1 MNCPLMRR
9 MNLFPKVQTNV
20 YTNEKRVVCSRIVG
34 GGLLFFFMKRIALH
48 TLGCKLNYA
57 ETAAIGKQ
65 FIGNGYTVVGLDDSA
80 DVVVI
85 NSCSV
90 TASADREC
98 RQLVR
103 RALRHSPDAFVAVV
117 GCYAQLQ
124 PEQLAAIQ
132 GVDLVLGSQDKFS
145 LFKYITSGKKKTQTE
160 IAVSCIGETNEFG
173 FASSAGFEER
183 TRAFLKV
190 QDGCDYSCTYCTI
203 PLARGKSRSAVI
215 SEIVVQARE
224 AVELGYQEVVLTGVN
239 VGDYGRKDDTNLLT
253 LLHQLVTVD
262 GLMRIRISSIEPN
275 LLTDELLDFWFEEKK
290 LCNHWHIPLQSG
302 SDTILRLMRRR
313 YLTEVYTNR
322 IERIK
327 SSITDAGIGTDV
339 IVGFPGE
346 SIDLFEETYTYLHEL
361 PVTYFHVFSY
371 SERPHTPASEIVQK
385 VEPHM
390 KAERSKRLHSLS
402 DQKRSDFH
410 HRFIGKT
417 VPVLFESLH
426 PDGSVSGLTEEY
438 IRVEVRSNTKITNE
452 IHNVLVQDASSEKCI
467 GTIAEPQAAPAVRIA
482 I

>member
-1 MNCPLMRR
+1 
-9 MNLFPKVQTNV
+9 
-20 YTNEKRVVCSRIVG
+20 
-34 GGLLFFFMKRIALH
+34 MKRIALH

-65 FIGNGYTVVGLDDSA
+65 FTSNGYTVVGIDDSA
-80 DVVVI
+80 EVVVI

-90 TASADREC
+90 TSSADREC

-103 RALRHSPDAFVAVV
+103 RALRRSPNAFVAVV

-124 PEQLAAIQ
+124 AEQLAAIQ

-145 LFKYITSGKKKTQTE
+145 LFSFIENGKKKTHAD
-160 IAVSCIGETNEFG
+160 ILVSCIRETNEFG
-173 FASSAGFEER
+173 LASSAGFKER

-203 PLARGKSRSAVI
+203 PLARGKSRSAAA
-215 SEIVVQARE
+215 SEIVRQARE
-224 AVELGYQEVVLTGVN
+224 AVELGYKEVVLTGVN
-239 VGDYGRKDDTNLLT
+239 VGDYGRNDGTNLLM
-253 LLHQLVTVD
+253 LLRQLTTID

-275 LLTDELLDFWFEEKK
+275 LLTDELLDFWFAEDK

-313 YLTEVYTNR
+313 YLTEVYTDR
-322 IERIK
+322 VERII
-327 SSITDAGIGTDV
+327 SHVPDAGIGTDI

-346 SIDLFEETYTYLHEL
+346 SNDLFEDTYKYLTNL

-371 SERPHTPASEIVQK
+371 SERLNTPASEFVQK
-385 VEPHM
+385 VDPYI
-390 KAERSKRLHSLS
+390 KAERSKRLHKLS
-402 DQKRSDFH
+402 DRKRSDFYH
-410 HRFIGKT
+410 CFIGKT
-417 VPVLFESLH
+417 IPVLFESINS
-426 PDGSVSGLTEEY
+426 DGSISGLTEEY
-438 IRVEVRSNTKITNE
+438 IRVDVKSDLHMTNKILDVIIQE
-452 IHNVLVQDASSEKCI
+452 ASAEKCI
-467 GTIAEPQAAPAVRIA
+467 GIIAKPNITSAIRIA

>member
-1 MNCPLMRR
+1 
-9 MNLFPKVQTNV
+9 
-20 YTNEKRVVCSRIVG
+20 
-34 GGLLFFFMKRIALH
+34 MKRIALH

-65 FIGNGYTVVGLDDSA
+65 FTGNGYAVVGIDDRA

-90 TASADREC
+90 TSAADREC

-103 RALRHSPDAFVAVV
+103 RALRHSPNAFIAVV

-124 PEQLAAIQ
+124 AKQLAAIQ

-145 LFKYITSGKKKTQTE
+145 LFNLIENGEKKTHAD
-160 IAVSCIGETNEFG
+160 ILVSCIGETNEFG
-173 FASSAGFEER
+173 LASSAGFEER

-215 SEIVVQARE
+215 SEIVRQARE
-224 AVELGYQEVVLTGVN
+224 AVELGYKEIVLTGVN
-239 VGDYGRKDDTNLLT
+239 VGDYGKNDDTNLLA
-253 LLHQLVTVD
+253 LLKQLITVD
-262 GLMRIRISSIEPN
+262 GLMRMRISSIEPN
-275 LLTDELLDFWFEEKK
+275 LLTDTLLDFWFAEKK

-322 IERIK
+322 VERIR
-327 SSITDAGIGTDV
+327 SHVPDAGIGADV

-346 SIDLFEETYTYLHEL
+346 SDELFEDTYKYLANL

-371 SERPHTPASEIVQK
+371 SERPNTPASEFVQK
-385 VEPHM
+385 INPYI
-390 KAERSKRLHSLS
+390 KAERSKRLHKLS
-402 DQKRSDFH
+402 DQKRSEFYH
-410 HRFIGKT
+410 SFIGKT
-417 VPVLFESLH
+417 IPILFESVNS
-426 PDGSVSGLTEEY
+426 DGSVSGLTEEY
-438 IRVEVRSNTKITNE
+438 IRVDVKSNLHTTNE
-452 IHNVLVQDASSEKCI
+452 ILDVTIQEASAEKCI
-467 GTIAEPQAAPAVRIA
+467 GIIAVPHRTSAIRIA

>member
-1 MNCPLMRR
+1 
-9 MNLFPKVQTNV
+9 
-20 YTNEKRVVCSRIVG
+20 
-34 GGLLFFFMKRIALH
+34 MKRIALH

-65 FIGNGYTVVGLDDSA
+65 FTGNGYKVVGIDDGA

-98 RQLVR
+98 RQLIR
-103 RALRHSPDAFVAVV
+103 RALRLSPNAFVAVI

-124 PEQLAAIQ
+124 AEQLAAIP

-145 LFKYITSGKKKTQTE
+145 LLKYVKNGAKKTHAE
-160 IAVSCIGETNEFG
+160 ISVSCIGETNEFG
-173 FASSAGFEER
+173 LASSAGFEER

-203 PLARGKSRSAVI
+203 PQARGKSRSAVLSDI
-215 SEIVVQARE
+215 IRQARE
-224 AVELGYQEVVLTGVN
+224 AVGLGYKEVVLTGVN
-239 VGDYGRKDDTNLLT
+239 VGDYGRNDGTNLLT
-253 LLHQLVTVD
+253 LLKQLKTVD

-275 LLTDELLDFWFEEKK
+275 LLTDELLDFWIAEDK

-302 SDTILRLMRRR
+302 SDTILRSMQRR
-313 YLTEVYTNR
+313 YLTKVYTNR

-327 SSITDAGIGTDV
+327 SHVPEAGIGTDV

-346 SIDLFEETYTYLHEL
+346 SHEFFEDTYNYLADL

-371 SERPHTPASEIVQK
+371 SERPNTPASGFIQK
-385 VEPHM
+385 IDPSI
-390 KAERSKRLHSLS
+390 KAERSKRLHTLGN
-402 DQKRSDFH
+402 QKRNDFYH
-410 HRFIGKT
+410 CFIGKT
-417 VPVLFESLH
+417 IPVLFESVNS
-426 PDGSVSGLTEEY
+426 DGLVSGLTEEY
-438 IRVEVRSNTKITNE
+438 IRVDMKSYSNISNTILHVTIQE
-452 IHNVLVQDASSEKCI
+452 ASAEKCI
-467 GTIAEPQAAPAVRIA
+467 GIMSEPKINSVIRIA
-482 I
+482 M

>member
-1 MNCPLMRR
+1 
-9 MNLFPKVQTNV
+9 
-20 YTNEKRVVCSRIVG
+20 
-34 GGLLFFFMKRIALH
+34 MKRIALY

-65 FIGNGYTVVGLDDSA
+65 FTGNGYQVVGLDDST

-103 RALRHSPDAFVAVV
+103 RALRHSPNAFVAVV

-124 PEQLAAIQ
+124 AEQLAAIQ
-132 GVDLVLGSQDKFS
+132 GVDLVLGTQDKFS
-145 LFKYITSGKKKTQTE
+145 LFKYIDNGTKKTHAD
-160 IAVSCIGETNEFG
+160 ISVSCIGETNEFG
-173 FASSAGFEER
+173 LASSAGFEER

-203 PLARGKSRSAVI
+203 PRARGKSRSAPI
-215 SEIVVQARE
+215 AEIVRQARE
-224 AVELGYQEVVLTGVN
+224 AVELGYKEVVLTGVN
-239 VGDYGRKDDTNLLT
+239 VGDYGRNDSTNFLT
-253 LLHQLVTVD
+253 LLKQLTAVD
-262 GLMRIRISSIEPN
+262 GLMRIRISSVEPN
-275 LLTDELLDFWFEEKK
+275 LLTDELLDFWFEKDQ

-313 YLTEVYTNR
+313 YATGLYTNR

-327 SSITDAGIGTDV
+327 SHIPDAGIGTDI

-346 SIDLFEETYTYLHEL
+346 THELFEDAYFYLAHL

-371 SERPHTPASEIVQK
+371 SERPNTPASEFAQK
-385 VEPHM
+385 IDPSI
-390 KAERSKRLHSLS
+390 KAERSKRLHTLGS
-402 DQKRSDFH
+402 QKRSDFYH
-410 HRFIGKT
+410 SFIGKT
-417 VPVLFESLH
+417 VPVLFESAH
-426 PDGSVSGLTEEY
+426 SDGLFSGLTEEY
-438 IRVEVRSNTKITNE
+438 IRVDVKSDSLITNE
-452 IHNVLVQDASSEKCI
+452 ILNITIQEASFEKCTGI
-467 GTIAEPQAAPAVRIA
+467 RAEPNEASA
-482 I
+482 IRLAI

>member
-1 MNCPLMRR
+1 LSAS
-9 MNLFPKVQTNV
+9 TGW
-20 YTNEKRVVCSRIVG
+20 G
-34 GGLLFFFMKRIALH
+34 GPLFFFMKRIALH

-65 FIGNGYTVVGLDDSA
+65 FTGNGYIVVGIDDRA

-103 RALRHSPDAFVAVV
+103 RALRHSPNAFVAVV

-124 PEQLAAIQ
+124 AEQLAAIQ
-132 GVDLVLGSQDKFS
+132 GVDLVLGSRDKFS
-145 LFKYITSGKKKTQTE
+145 LFNFIDNGKKKTHAD
-160 IAVSCIGETNEFG
+160 ILVSCIGETNEFG
-173 FASSAGFEER
+173 LASSAGFEER

-203 PLARGKSRSAVI
+203 PLARGKSRSAVT
-215 SEIVVQARE
+215 SEIVRQARE
-224 AVELGYQEVVLTGVN
+224 AVELGYKEVVLTGVN
-239 VGDYGRKDDTNLLT
+239 VGDYGRNDGTNLLT
-253 LLHQLVTVD
+253 LLKQLINVD

-275 LLTDELLDFWFEEKK
+275 LLTDELLDFWFAEDK

-313 YLTEVYTNR
+313 YLTEVYTDR
-322 IERIK
+322 VERII
-327 SSITDAGIGTDV
+327 SHVPDAGIGTDV

-346 SIDLFEETYTYLHEL
+346 SNELFEDAHKYLVNL

-371 SERPHTPASEIVQK
+371 SERPNTPASEFVQK
-385 VEPHM
+385 IDPYI
-390 KAERSKRLHSLS
+390 KAERSKRLHKLS
-402 DQKRSDFH
+402 DQKRSDFYH
-410 HRFIGKT
+410 SFIGKT
-417 VPVLFESLH
+417 IPVLFESVH
-426 PDGSVSGLTEEY
+426 SDGSISGLTEEY
-438 IRVEVRSNTKITNE
+438 MRVDVKSDLHITNKILDVIIQE
-452 IHNVLVQDASSEKCI
+452 TSTEKCI
-467 GTIAEPQAAPAVRIA
+467 GIIAGSNITSAIRIA